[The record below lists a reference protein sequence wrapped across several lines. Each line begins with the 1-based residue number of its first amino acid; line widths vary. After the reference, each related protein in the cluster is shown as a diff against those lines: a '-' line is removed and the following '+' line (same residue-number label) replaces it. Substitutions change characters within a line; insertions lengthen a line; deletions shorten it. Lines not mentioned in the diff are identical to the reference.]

1 MQKLT
6 PADVSWTDQGEPVSR
21 RYGDCYYSALN
32 GLEETNYVF
41 IQGNA
46 LEQRWQQFKQ
56 PAFVIGETGFGTGL
70 NFIVTLQHWLAKAPA
85 TSHLVFVSAELHPLR
100 KEDMQRSARRWP
112 ALAPLYD
119 ALLTQYPALTPG
131 IHRLTFE
138 RVTLLLLFGDASE
151 MFAALRATDLP
162 LLSHRASPKFD
173 AWFLDGFA
181 PAKNPQ
187 LWQDVL
193 FQQLAC
199 LSQPG
204 TTLATFSAAGDM
216 RRALE
221 RAGFQVSKQPGY
233 GNKREMVVAQFVQPG
248 SITSQ
253 AKPLDTIPW
262 HIPVRKASAISR
274 TVTVI
279 GAGIAGCNTAHAFAH
294 AGYQVTLLEQEME
307 VAAGASGNLQAVL
320 YNKLS
325 AQDDAFAQ
333 FNFASFQYALSF
345 YRQLLLRHPSLPIHF
360 CGVLQLALDAK
371 EQRFQQGLFQLAGHY
386 PDLLRVVSQQEAS
399 ELAGIAV
406 NSGGLFFPGAGWMS
420 PRTVCQALL
429 EHRNIDVK
437 FNHTITTMSHD
448 GTAWSLFQQDA
459 CGHRDAIVIIA
470 NGHHCQQFETTHWL
484 PIKLLRG
491 QVTHVAPTASSR
503 QLKTVISGKGYV
515 SPATAHWQT
524 FGATYNAPRADF
536 SLLQEDHAE
545 NWQHLAENS
554 AALAANWQRDELNA
568 GRCHLRTA
576 TPDYLP
582 LCGPVPVR
590 DQFFQ
595 QYAALRHHA
604 NAIIPEA
611 GDYYPGLYLV
621 GGLGS
626 RGMTWAPLCAALLV
640 HQVSGWPLPLP
651 ASLAKALNPARFLI
665 RHLTKNR
672 Q

>member
-1 MQKLT
+1 
-6 PADVSWTDQGEPVSR
+6 
-21 RYGDCYYSALN
+21 
-32 GLEETNYVF
+32 
-41 IQGNA
+41 
-46 LEQRWQQFKQ
+46 
-56 PAFVIGETGFGTGL
+56 
-70 NFIVTLQHWLAKAPA
+70 
-85 TSHLVFVSAELHPLR
+85 
-100 KEDMQRSARRWP
+100 
-112 ALAPLYD
+112 
-119 ALLTQYPALTPG
+119 
-131 IHRLTFE
+131 
-138 RVTLLLLFGDASE
+138 
-151 MFAALRATDLP
+151 
-162 LLSHRASPKFD
+162 
-173 AWFLDGFA
+173 
-181 PAKNPQ
+181 
-187 LWQDVL
+187 
-193 FQQLAC
+193 
-199 LSQPG
+199 
-204 TTLATFSAAGDM
+204 
-216 RRALE
+216 
-221 RAGFQVSKQPGY
+221 
-233 GNKREMVVAQFVQPG
+233 
-248 SITSQ
+248 
-253 AKPLDTIPW
+253 
-262 HIPVRKASAISR
+262 
-274 TVTVI
+274 
-279 GAGIAGCNTAHAFAH
+279 
-294 AGYQVTLLEQEME
+294 
-307 VAAGASGNLQAVL
+307 
-320 YNKLS
+320 
-325 AQDDAFAQ
+325 
-333 FNFASFQYALSF
+333 
-345 YRQLLLRHPSLPIHF
+345 
-360 CGVLQLALDAK
+360 
-371 EQRFQQGLFQLAGHY
+371 
-386 PDLLRVVSQQEAS
+386 
-399 ELAGIAV
+399 
-406 NSGGLFFPGAGWMS
+406 MS

-459 CGHRDAIVIIA
+459 CVHRDAIVIIA